1 MAGLPEEQLGFHH
14 CFHFPALRWLK
25 GDCPLLPSP
34 GKKTTDFQ
42 PCQPAP
48 LFCLIS
54 CRDFLLFPRLASL
67 FVQIHPQDVGCQQC
81 NVLLRIETFPTQWN
95 FEPPLSKCFKCK
107 ATRTLF
113 FCGFFF
119 FPSAPKNALQFA
131 LKFFLCLKKHS
142 LRKTHW
148 GWGDEPRPLLI
159 SKSYLFLERWQLPM
173 RGCVIL
179 NCRLADWNDIPP
191 TTPWVPWTPSSS
203 KPHKLSSSRFL
214 YSPVSAGQKGILSP
228 SFPGT
233 LN

>member
-34 GKKTTDFQ
+34 GKKTPDFQ

-148 GWGDEPRPLLI
+148 G
-159 SKSYLFLERWQLPM
+159 
-173 RGCVIL
+173 
-179 NCRLADWNDIPP
+179 
-191 TTPWVPWTPSSS
+191 
-203 KPHKLSSSRFL
+203 
-214 YSPVSAGQKGILSP
+214 
-228 SFPGT
+228 
-233 LN
+233 